1 MDEAPWGDLYGRPLT
16 TRRLA
21 QELERYGVRPVEWKE
36 AGVKARGYVTYS
48 TEATK
53 SALAQTG
60 LSDAWSRYLES
71 GETPGAPKPGSGRR
85 NYTVLG
91 WCVLAALF
99 ALVISSGALRGNT
112 MQPSAPALTP
122 ALTPRDTQY
131 LALLDKYGIQY
142 TTPAAAIDVG
152 HNTANLY
159 NQGWGLKQIVYYNQD
174 AARRA
179 HTLYTNPEL
188 DYLTSAAV
196 SCYATNPSPTDP
208 KLQGFCTR

>member
-1 MDEAPWGDLYGRPLT
+1 MTAEPLDSDEY
-16 TRRLA
+16 
-21 QELERYGVRPVEWKE
+21 
-36 AGVKARGYVTYS
+36 AGHPSSPPSQPAKRG
-48 TEATK
+48 
-53 SALAQTG
+53 
-60 LSDAWSRYLES
+60 
-71 GETPGAPKPGSGRR
+71 
-85 NYTVLG
+85 YTVLG
-91 WCVLAALF
+91 WLVLAALF
-99 ALVISSGALRGNT
+99 AIVISSGVLRGNT
-112 MQPSAPALTP
+112 TPPASHTQ
-122 ALTPRDTQY
+122 LTPRDAQY

-142 TTPAAAIDVG
+142 TTPAAAIEVG

-208 KLQGFCTR
+208 KLQGFCD